1 LTDAQSRRFEDSM
14 FETGKEY
21 NRRNDIH
28 EQFGGQQQGG
38 ISTPSGHPFIFLFTG
53 SSGDQFGY
61 EDGWQPDNGIFLY
74 TGEGQVGDMSFKA
87 GNRAIRDHVQDD
99 KTLLL
104 FEALGKRQP
113 VKFIGAFECAA
124 YDLQNGPDR
133 YSNLRKTI
141 RFHLLPVEKDGE
153 EDSDIVL
160 PQAKVVSLSVLRQQ
174 ALNAVLPEDAD
185 DWKEAKV
192 RRRQRSDTIRRYV
205 LARANG
211 ICELTGDPAPF
222 LTKLGQ
228 PYLEVHHI
236 NRRSDGGLDDPRNCA
251 AITPTAHRE
260 IHHGLNGERL
270 NSELINIVHM
280 KERAV

>member
-1 LTDAQSRRFEDSM
+1 M
-14 FETGKEY
+14 FETGKNY
-21 NRRNDIH
+21 SRRDDIH
-28 EQFGGQQQGG
+28 GQFGGQQQGG
-38 ISTPSGHPFIFLFTG
+38 ISTPSGHPFIFLFKG
-53 SSGDQFGY
+53 SSGGQFGY

-87 GNRAIRDHVQDD
+87 GNRAIRDHVQDG
-99 KTLLL
+99 KTILL
-104 FEALGKRQP
+104 FEALGKRLP

-124 YDLQNGPDR
+124 YDFQKGSDR
-133 YSNLRKTI
+133 DGNLRKTI

-153 EDSDIVL
+153 ETIEEDGDIVPL
-160 PQAKVVSLSVLRQQ
+160 PTNGVSLSVLRQH

-260 IHHGLNGERL
+260 IHLGQNGERL
-270 NSELINIVHM
+270 NSELIDIVHM